1 MPARDNEIQNL
12 AHAYLVLDVPHDAS
26 QRAIKSS
33 YRKLVKRWHPDRY
46 RAGSEEHLEATQ
58 MTRLINAAYERI
70 QDAPL
75 RAGFATP
82 FSTPRNSNPGTKSA
96 NDMGTEDGYW
106 SREEYVERDPAVTDA
121 SFFRVLDYAQRAG
134 AEDDAARPFD
144 RVGFIVRFI
153 SGALFGVLLAF
164 GAIAKSDVNSVRG
177 AIAVS
182 IILPIICGLTSG
194 FGGDKFWRVVRP
206 AGWWFWG
213 RWN

>member
-12 AHAYLVLDVPHDAS
+12 AHAYLVLDVPYDA
-26 QRAIKSS
+26 
-33 YRKLVKRWHPDRY
+33 
-46 RAGSEEHLEATQ
+46 
-58 MTRLINAAYERI
+58 RLINAAYERI

-75 RAGFATP
+75 RPGFASP
-82 FSTPRNSNPGTKSA
+82 FSTPRNSKPGTKSA
-96 NDMGTEDGYW
+96 CDIGTEDGSW

-144 RVGFIVRFI
+144 RVGFIVRFVC
-153 SGALFGVLLAF
+153 GAGLGILLAF
-164 GAIAKSDVNSVRG
+164 GAIAKSNVNSVRG

-182 IILPIICGLTSG
+182 IILPIVCGLASG